1 MSRSYKRKNK
11 KPHKTRS
18 IVMTTLLVGV
28 AFLLG
33 LWTERA
39 DYSFQWM
46 ETYISE
52 MTSRIRTFSS
62 YVFNEPERESLA
74 EVHFFDVGQGSST
87 LLKASDGTTILIDTG
102 SYDDSEA
109 QIVNHLNGEIGVGG
123 GIDLLIFTQNDADHI
138 GNGDLVL
145 EYFQV
150 EEVWMNGMDH
160 TSQEYGRLL
169 DAMLKADITY
179 VEPKTGFASD
189 IGPFSIEL
197 LHPLVNE
204 KQSSQNKESIVTRI
218 TVDETSLM
226 HTGDV
231 DIGLEKRILTESSNS
246 LQSDI
251 LILGHHGSSSSSS
264 TSEEWLNAVN
274 PTIAVY
280 QAGLGGQSG
289 HPHIETIE
297 KITDHR
303 AELFGTD
310 RNGTIRIHVKE
321 DRQHDVFTEEDE

>member
-1 MSRSYKRKNK
+1 MSRNYKRKNK
-11 KPHKTRS
+11 KSHKTRS

-33 LWTERA
+33 LWTERT
-39 DYSFQWM
+39 DYSYQWI

-52 MTSRIRTFSS
+52 STSRISTFTS

-102 SYDDSEA
+102 RYDDSEA
-109 QIVNHLNGEIGVGG
+109 QIINHLNGEIGVGG
-123 GIDLLIFTQNDADHI
+123 GIDLLIFTHNDADHI

-169 DAMLKADITY
+169 DAMLKADVTY
-179 VEPKTGFASD
+179 AEPKKGFASD
-189 IGPFSIEL
+189 IGPFSIEV
-197 LHPLVNE
+197 LHPLENE
-204 KQSSQNKESIVTRI
+204 KQSSQNNESIVTRI
-218 TVDETSLM
+218 TVDGTSLM

-231 DIGLEKRILTESSNS
+231 DAGVEKRILTESSRS

-251 LILGHHGSSSSSS
+251 MILGHHGSSMS
-264 TSEEWLNAVN
+264 TSEEWLNAVD
-274 PTIAVY
+274 PWTAVY
-280 QAGLGGQSG
+280 QAGPGNQYG
-289 HPHIETIE
+289 HPHRKTIK

-310 RNGTIRIHVKE
+310 RDGTIKIHVKE
-321 DRQHDVFTEEDE
+321 DGQHDVFTEEDE